1 MDVVQLLGSR
11 DPDGAKYTG
20 KPGAMGAGNMV
31 LIGFSLASGSS
42 APVRTKHG
50 GSTAPGQQGPCW
62 LQAYREASGHGYRR
76 YGAGRIFF

>member
-1 MDVVQLLGSR
+1 MWCSCLDHR
-11 DPDGAKYTG
+11 DPGGAKYTG

-50 GSTAPGQQGPCW
+50 GGTAPG
-62 LQAYREASGHGYRR
+62 
-76 YGAGRIFF
+76 

>member
-1 MDVVQLLGSR
+1 MSAPVRTDCGCG
-11 DPDGAKYTG
+11 GAKYTG

-50 GSTAPGQQGPCW
+50 GSTAPG
-62 LQAYREASGHGYRR
+62 
-76 YGAGRIFF
+76 